1 MLGCAGGLKN
11 IVYVRLPDT
20 TTRGI
25 PSWMLDEAVCDG
37 MSVIPRPVIAP
48 QALRALADLLLAIVS
63 QEKGNG
69 KEGSP
74 HER

>member
-1 MLGCAGGLKN
+1 MNFRPAHHPPPSSSLFVQ
-11 IVYVRLPDT
+11 ISLPGFAKD
-20 TTRGI
+20 
-25 PSWMLDEAVCDG
+25 PPPVPAMPEAVREAC
-37 MSVIPRPVIAP
+37 MP
-48 QALRALADLLLAIVS
+48 LLADLLLAIVS